1 METPETPE
9 NSGAQADRAAPLLDL
24 ETLIIR
30 PAIRI
35 DGMRFEIMSP
45 DELSILDGTRFGRW
59 GRRINELASHDIDS
73 PEDQTELEDLIDRL
87 ARRVAVG
94 VPDDIFVKLSG
105 AHKQAIAD
113 VFTGLL
119 LRNRLG
125 VAGAIAK
132 AAGMALP
139 TGESSSPSSAG
150 SMAGRRSGGWLK
162 RLRPWSAHT

>member
-1 METPETPE
+1 
-9 NSGAQADRAAPLLDL
+9 
-24 ETLIIR
+24 
-30 PAIRI
+30 
-35 DGMRFEIMSP
+35 MRFEIMSP

-73 PEDQTELEDLIDRL
+73 PEDQAELEDLIDRL

-94 VPDDIFVKLSG
+94 APDDVFVKLSG

-119 LRNRLG
+119 LRNRPAWQERSRRRPDGPADRGKL
-125 VAGAIAK
+125 
-132 AAGMALP
+132 LP
-139 TGESSSPSSAG
+139 GSAG